1 MGHKPWS
8 INYLKDG
15 LNKAFKAWG
24 QLLVSLIKLCLSIP
38 ETPWAGAC
46 DAALGEI
53 QLVSQQALMLPR
65 TCLWSGHRAL
75 RTLTFSKLLSEVSPW
90 FSVSSG
96 LKLNSIYRPSG
107 PKHHL
112 NIMWF
117 IIISIFLLCQEYPN
131 INVKTNLIK
140 CVHKHLCLKH
150 LQVILHLQTGNKGLY
165 KFNG

>member
-1 MGHKPWS
+1 MVL
-8 INYLKDG
+8 IRRLK
-15 LNKAFKAWG
+15 L
-24 QLLVSLIKLCLSIP
+24 
-38 ETPWAGAC
+38 
-46 DAALGEI
+46 
-53 QLVSQQALMLPR
+53 
-65 TCLWSGHRAL
+65 
-75 RTLTFSKLLSEVSPW
+75 EVSYWFPAYQSLRLPEQGPVTLPW
-90 FSVSSG
+90 VKSSSCPSRCCRFRGPASG
-96 LKLNSIYRPSG
+96 LVTGPSGPLPSPSCCQKCCHDFQCLVDWNWTPSTEPSG

-165 KFNG
+165 KFND